1 MTTIEVILG
10 CMFSGKT
17 TELIRRI
24 SRYQAINK
32 PVLCI
37 NHSID
42 TRAKSNSIKTHEGR
56 SIPALKTNKLIDIV
70 VSVEYNN
77 SEVIG
82 IDEAQFFEDLIPF
95 VKHTEKLNKKL
106 IICGLDGDYK
116 REPIGDILK
125 CIPLADSVI
134 KLTALDPKDGTPAI
148 FTQRKDKINKDQILV
163 GGQNEYCA
171 VSRKNYE
178 F

>member
-42 TRAKSNSIKTHEGR
+42 TRAKSNSIKTHEG
-56 SIPALKTNKLIDIV
+56 
-70 VSVEYNN
+70 
-77 SEVIG
+77 
-82 IDEAQFFEDLIPF
+82 
-95 VKHTEKLNKKL
+95 
-106 IICGLDGDYK
+106 
-116 REPIGDILK
+116 PIGDILK